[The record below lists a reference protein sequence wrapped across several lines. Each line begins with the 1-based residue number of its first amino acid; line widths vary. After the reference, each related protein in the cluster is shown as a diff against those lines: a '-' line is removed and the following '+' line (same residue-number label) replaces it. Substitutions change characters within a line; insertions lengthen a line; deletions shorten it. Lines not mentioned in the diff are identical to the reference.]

1 MISGSIFPLF
11 ALPVGFAL
19 TTLLTYLLMRLGLR
33 KGILD
38 IPNARSSH
46 SSPIPR
52 GGGVAVIITFFI
64 FLYVYPAVDDRPI
77 DVSILKS
84 LLFGGAIIAAVG
96 FIDDLNHIPARWRF
110 LAHLSAAFL
119 SLSLLPSLPE
129 IIIFGFS
136 FDLGIFGYIF
146 LGISLVWFVNLF
158 NFMDGIDGIAG
169 IEVITVLGSAALIL
183 FVQEQAVWLL
193 LFSYLAF
200 CVAGFLVW
208 NWPPAKVF
216 MGDACSGFLGFTL
229 GLLAIVTSMQGTIN
243 LWAWLIL
250 CGVFVVD
257 ATTTLIRRMI
267 RGEKWYEAH
276 RSHAYQILSRR
287 FGSHRKVFVGVL
299 IINVGWLFPL
309 GLLAAILPYW
319 GLLICC
325 IALLPL
331 LILAIRV
338 GAGTSNTEKLLP
350 V

>member
-1 MISGSIFPLF
+1 
-11 ALPVGFAL
+11 
-19 TTLLTYLLMRLGLR
+19 MRLGLR

-64 FLYVYPAVDDRPI
+64 FLYAYPAVVDRPI

-96 FIDDLNHIPARWRF
+96 FIDDLSHIPARWRF

-136 FDLGIFGYIF
+136 LDLGIFGYIF
-146 LGISLVWFVNLF
+146 FGVSLVWFVNLF

-183 FVQEQAVWLL
+183 FVQEQAVWLM

-229 GLLAIVTSMQGTIN
+229 GLLAIVTSMEGTIN

-287 FGSHRKVFVGVL
+287 FGSHRKVSVGVL

-338 GAGTSNTEKLLP
+338 GAGTRNTEKLLP